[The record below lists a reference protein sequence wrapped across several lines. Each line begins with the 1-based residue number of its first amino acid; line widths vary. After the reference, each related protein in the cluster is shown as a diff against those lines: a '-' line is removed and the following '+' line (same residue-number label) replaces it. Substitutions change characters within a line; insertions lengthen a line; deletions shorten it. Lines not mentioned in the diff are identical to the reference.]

1 MICFSCHTA
10 AISLS
15 GTETITSQVN
25 LVTEAG
31 AISIYVPKNSGL
43 YAISREEAAK
53 AKPSF
58 NVQQNN
64 IDDNTTSEP
73 VVIGVLRKIKRK
85 GKTIQKW
92 FTVEDARS
100 RGICSKKRTWLLRYF
115 KKDTVG
121 IKSDAHYDGEGYI
134 DQFEVVEFNGYTGKT
149 LKRKLKRHVFAKKA
163 HRDNLDANCVRV
175 PSNWGAITESIASR
189 SESSSLVESS
199 NKPQCNPKLTN
210 LLMLGLLKECPWQWF

>member
-1 MICFSCHTA
+1 MICFTCHAA

-31 AISIYVPKNSGL
+31 AISIYAPKNSGL

-134 DQFEVVEFNGYTGKT
+134 DQFEVVEFNGHTGKT
-149 LKRKLKRHVFAKKA
+149 LKRKLKIHVSAK
-163 HRDNLDANCVRV
+163 
-175 PSNWGAITESIASR
+175 G
-189 SESSSLVESS
+189 
-199 NKPQCNPKLTN
+199 
-210 LLMLGLLKECPWQWF
+210 